1 MNKLSDFLPALQREL
16 EAATKTQEAL
26 CRTREAGVK
35 TLGAIAELLAAHNGI
50 AARHLEQ
57 VRSMPP
63 SPVRDREEARA
74 EGILLV
80 YQGLG
85 PVVLARIETYL
96 KESA

>member
-1 MNKLSDFLPALQREL
+1 MNSLTDVLPALQREF
-16 EAATKTQEAL
+16 AAAAETQEAL
-26 CRTREAGVK
+26 CRTREAGIK
-35 TLGAIAELLAAHNGI
+35 ALGDIAELLTARIDI